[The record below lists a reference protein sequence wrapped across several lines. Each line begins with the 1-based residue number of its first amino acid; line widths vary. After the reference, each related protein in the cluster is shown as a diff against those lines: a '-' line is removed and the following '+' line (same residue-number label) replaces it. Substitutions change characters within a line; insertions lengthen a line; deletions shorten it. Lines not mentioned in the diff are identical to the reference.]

1 LFNFFGTV
9 MFTVTNRSP
18 AACLPAAGTPR
29 PRTRIVVPG
38 CVPAAIFKVTGS
50 SSVGTSTVVPS
61 MTAVSGTFTD
71 VGTTYKLCR
80 AGALARLLPHLDR
93 RVNLEFNAH
102 FLDTALDNG
111 IDIVECPITF
121 FARVGKSKGGNVNN
135 TRALKVG
142 LRSLLGESLVFMCPT
157 GWCRCLT
164 CSWAAG

>member
-1 LFNFFGTV
+1 VIHRASAEDSADRSVRSFEVSGVDAGELGEYRDYVDSMFVSFFHDSTSSCSAVDSFSTRVRCSLFNFFGTV

-71 VGTTYKLCR
+71 VVTL
-80 AGALARLLPHLDR
+80 
-93 RVNLEFNAH
+93 
-102 FLDTALDNG
+102 
-111 IDIVECPITF
+111 
-121 FARVGKSKGGNVNN
+121 
-135 TRALKVG
+135 RAL
-142 LRSLLGESLVFMCPT
+142 RSKRASG
-157 GWCRCLT
+157 
-164 CSWAAG
+164 